1 MPDLSHLDEAERKII
16 EDVIR
21 RQQEEE
27 DKEQDMIRY
36 KLPVCFDGHIDIGVL
51 SRKKKRGGGCN
62 IYQFN
67 TRFKK

>member
-36 KLPVCFDGHIDIGVL
+36 KLQSV
-51 SRKKKRGGGCN
+51 
-62 IYQFN
+62 
-67 TRFKK
+67 

>member
-16 EDVIR
+16 EDVIK

-36 KLPVCFDGHIDIGVL
+36 KLQSV
-51 SRKKKRGGGCN
+51 
-62 IYQFN
+62 
-67 TRFKK
+67 